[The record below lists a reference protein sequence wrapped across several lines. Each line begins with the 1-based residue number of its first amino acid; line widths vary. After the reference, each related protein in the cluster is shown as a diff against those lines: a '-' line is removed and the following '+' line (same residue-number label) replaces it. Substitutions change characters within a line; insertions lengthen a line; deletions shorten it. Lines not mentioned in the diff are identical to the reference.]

1 MKILKADLDDVFK
14 KNKMVAVAQNNSST
28 SEDMLLLKHSLK
40 KHNITVRFF
49 PNQVK
54 PAPI

>member
-14 KNKMVAVAQNNSST
+14 KNKMVAVAQNNSSS